1 MEKNDLE
8 NENDSKTFIENSNN
22 NQNVYKTFGYYNPS
36 RKCNVIIISD
46 EIIADLIS
54 KEKLNPVVTEL
65 LIRGRKI
72 NISTVFITNFYY
84 QVTKDL
90 TAQSLLFGKFLTN
103 ENLDK
108 SHSHPAYDIVATSH
122 LGLI

>member
-1 MEKNDLE
+1 MEKNGLE
-8 NENDSKTFIENSNN
+8 NQNNSKAFIENSNN
-22 NQNVYKTFGYYNPS
+22 NQNVYKTLGYYNPS

-90 TAQSLLFGKFLTN
+90 TAQSLLFGKFPTN

>member
-8 NENDSKTFIENSNN
+8 NQNDSKTFIENSNN
-22 NQNVYKTFGYYNPS
+22 NQNFYKTFGYYSPS
-36 RKCNVIIISD
+36 RKGNVIIISD

-54 KEKLNPVVTEL
+54 KEKRNPVVTEL

-72 NISTVFITNFYY
+72 NISTVSITNFYY

-90 TAQSLLFGKFLTN
+90 TAHILLFGKFPTN

-108 SHSHPAYDIVATSH
+108 SHSHPA
-122 LGLI
+122 

>member
-1 MEKNDLE
+1 MEKNGLE
-8 NENDSKTFIENSNN
+8 NQNDSKAFIENSNN
-22 NQNVYKTFGYYNPS
+22 NQNVYKTFGDYNPR

-46 EIIADLIS
+46 EMIADLIS
-54 KEKLNPVVTEL
+54 KEKLNSIVTEL
-65 LIRGRKI
+65 LIRRRKI
-72 NISTVFITNFYY
+72 NISTVFY

-90 TAQSLLFGKFLTN
+90 TAQILLFGKFSTN

-108 SHSHPAYDIVATSH
+108 SHSHRECDVVATSH